1 MRKTATALIIALAT
15 PSAWANN
22 APAPKLLAQ
31 GLETLVVSAT
41 RLERHLSD
49 APVRT
54 EVISSH
60 EIETTHARSLKE
72 ALENLPG
79 LQLREV
85 HGKSGYEA
93 SLQGMSS
100 NQLLILVDSMPLAA
114 STGSSVDLS
123 QYAALDIQ
131 HIEVIKGA
139 ASAQY
144 GSSAMGGVI
153 NIITR
158 PASTGLK
165 GSFLYDAG
173 SYGKQNINQKT
184 AQIAQHHA
192 NAVLEGGAKQLTA
205 KFSADMRN
213 TEGFSATPEDWARQG
228 DKSQRNQ
235 YTLQLNYQ
243 PQTGSYISLQT
254 QVFNEED
261 KQWLPEEHQLLP
273 NKEEDIK
280 RTRFNLNAGHLFTN
294 SSGLSFK
301 GLTETYTS
309 DSFKQNLGFVP
320 YDQRK
325 MRLETHLAG
334 VQLDLP
340 PNFLGLTNH
349 QLMLGADFRKE
360 ELSQTKDGAAEI
372 GTAGKADRT
381 NYEVFFQDDYF
392 FSAKGEL
399 LLGVRVQDDSDFG
412 RHISPKLAVKYRL
425 YEANNQQVLLRSSL
439 GTGYRVPNLKERYYT
454 FDHSS
459 IGYQVMGSPNLKPET
474 SISYQAGLL
483 FEFSRTNYLDFN
495 AFYNAI
501 DDLIQIDQTRS
512 RVENGLAIYGYE
524 NIESAETYGLES
536 VLHSQLTPSLK
547 LNLAHTYTKATNKT
561 TSKPLTNKPK
571 HLVRL
576 GLDWQATA
584 KWDFA
589 LRARY
594 QSKELASSAQSFG
607 GLSLQNASLAWSP
620 AWATLDVKTN
630 YQLLPNLRAF
640 AGVDNLTNKQRDFS
654 SGTDFGPLTGRF
666 IYLGF
671 EAKANFL

>member
-1 MRKTATALIIALAT
+1 MRKILLMLASILVIT
-15 PSAWANN
+15 SASAKTTEN
-22 APAPKLLAQ
+22 
-31 GLETLVVSAT
+31 LETLVISAT
-41 RLERHLSD
+41 RLERNLSD

-54 EVISSH
+54 EVISSY
-60 EIETTHARSLKE
+60 EIEKTHARSLKE

-79 LQLREV
+79 LQLREI

-100 NQLLILVDSMPLAA
+100 DQLLILIDGMPLAA

-123 QYAALDIQ
+123 QYAVLDIQ
-131 HIEVIKGA
+131 HIEIIKGA

-158 PASTGLK
+158 SAAGGLK
-165 GSFLYDAG
+165 GSLLYDAG

-184 AQIAQHHA
+184 THPAQHHI
-192 NAVLEGGAKQLTA
+192 NAVLEGGSDQLTA
-205 KFSADMRN
+205 RFSADIRN
-213 TEGFSATPEDWARQG
+213 TEGFSATPEKWARQG

-243 PQTGSYISLQT
+243 PQAGSYLGVQT

-273 NKEEDIK
+273 NKEEDIQ
-280 RTRFNLNAGHLFTN
+280 RTRFNLNAGHLFAN
-294 SSGLSFK
+294 SSSLSFK

-340 PNFLGLTNH
+340 PNFLGLADH
-349 QLMLGADFRKE
+349 QLMLGADFRHE
-360 ELSQTKDGAAEI
+360 ELYQSKDGVAEI
-372 GTAGKADRT
+372 GKAGKAQRT
-381 NYEVFFQDDYF
+381 NYELFLQDDYF
-392 FSAKGEL
+392 FSAKGEVIF
-399 LLGVRVQDDSDFG
+399 GIRVQQDSDFG
-412 RHISPKLAVKYRL
+412 LHTSPKMAVKYRL
-425 YEANNQQVLLRSSL
+425 YEAPNQQVLLRSSL

-459 IGYQVMGSPNLKPET
+459 IGYQVIGSPNLKPET

-483 FEFSRTNYLDFN
+483 FEFSKASYLDFN

-501 DDLIQIDQTRS
+501 DDLIQIDQTRAK
-512 RVENGLAIYGYE
+512 VENGLAVYGYE
-524 NIESAETYGLES
+524 NIQSAETYGLES

-561 TSKPLTNKPK
+561 TGEPLTNKPE
-571 HLVRL
+571 HLIRI
-576 GLDWQATA
+576 GLDWQATNQ
-584 KWDFA
+584 WDIGV
-589 LRARY
+589 RARY
-594 QSKELASSAQSFG
+594 QSKELASSAQSYVDN
-607 GLSLQNASLAWSP
+607 SLQNAELAWSP
-620 AWATLDVKTN
+620 AWATLDLKTN
-630 YQLLPNLRAF
+630 YQLLPNLRTF
-640 AGVDNLTNKQRDFS
+640 AGVDNLTNKQRNFS
-654 SGTDFGPLTGRF
+654 SGTDFSPLTGRF

-671 EAKANFL
+671 EIKANLL